1 MRTKIKLLPVVLGAV
16 LLLGL
21 PPVLLL
27 SGGPSLESPVPVAEP
42 DDPLRALVAEQST
55 LELFYRDWQK
65 GYLAAGGDRNV
76 GISLG
81 WTEGLS
87 TEVSAARGWVD
98 LDLIDG
104 TVRARVQDLD
114 GRPADMW
121 LIDNQDGPGRTVQP
135 EPGDRMVRVG
145 RLAGT
150 SMAKLAAQLGP
161 EFFPDFE
168 LDLVVVSQA
177 GKTPAEST
185 ILLGTR
191 PYFERLYT
199 TTRVAAERAREGTR
213 LSSLLSPSGLLSLL
227 RPRLAEANSTQIL
240 IAHGLVGQTVG
251 QGADLFFDSTFG
263 GNGRTCGTCH
273 RAANN
278 QGLDLDFISTLP
290 ANDPLF
296 IAEIPASQGGVPGLE
311 RPALMRGHALILE
324 NVDGL
329 EDPTVKFTMR
339 GVPHSLS
346 MFTSIRAPG
355 NDNRAAVQRTG
366 WSGDGAPDT
375 GALRLF
381 PVGAVRQHFTKRL
394 NRVPGVDFVFPTD
407 SELDKMEAFMLASG
421 RLNELSLPNVTLTD
435 AGAQAGK
442 IRFLDADARCNGC
455 HFNAGANIANGDNF
469 NFDTGVEQGP
479 DPSQTTEAHPR
490 DGGFG
495 TAARDCNDDG
505 SNDCF
510 GDGSF
515 NTTPLIEAADTE
527 PFFHNNSAA
536 TIEDAVT
543 FFTTAA
549 FANSPAG
556 RVSGTPT
563 PIPLSAADIT
573 NISKFLRVL
582 NGAFNAALSIQRNNA
597 ALSLENSSV
606 VSPTSGPPEDSGKR
620 ATVNMLLALSN
631 VEATDAIEVLTAQSL
646 HADAVTLLNN
656 AISKNDRAINESSSS
671 TRKKL
676 IQSALNDLN
685 AAKAKF
691 GTGLNFTLG
700 EGNLLF

>member
-1 MRTKIKLLPVVLGAV
+1 MRTKIRLLPVLLGAV

-27 SGGPSLESPVPVAEP
+27 TGGASPESPVPVAKP
-42 DDPLRALVAEQST
+42 GDPLRALVAEQST

-65 GYLAAGGDRNV
+65 DYLAAGGDRNV

-98 LDLIDG
+98 LDLIAG
-104 TVRARVQDLD
+104 AVRAEVKGLD
-114 GRPADMW
+114 GLPADLW

-213 LSSLLSPSGLLSLL
+213 LSSLMSPSGLLSLL
-227 RPRLAEANSTQIL
+227 RPRSAEANSTQIL

-251 QGADLFFDSTFG
+251 QGADLFFRGLFG
-263 GNGRTCGTCH
+263 GNGRSCSTCH
-273 RAANN
+273 RVTNN
-278 QGLDLDFISTLP
+278 QGLDLDFIATLP
-290 ANDPLF
+290 ADDPLF
-296 IAEIPASQGGVPGLE
+296 VAEFTTGGVPGLE
-311 RPALMRGHALILE
+311 RPALMRNHALILE
-324 NVDGL
+324 NADGF
-329 EDPTVKFTMR
+329 ENPTVKFTMR

-346 MFTSIRAPG
+346 MATSILAPADGRAP
-355 NDNRAAVQRTG
+355 VQRTG
-366 WSGDGAPDT
+366 WSGDGAPNT
-375 GALRLF
+375 GALRFF
-381 PVGAVRQHFTKRL
+381 PVGAVIQHYPKSL
-394 NRVPGVDFVFPTD
+394 NRVAGVDFVLPTD
-407 SELDKMEAFMLASG
+407 TELDRMEAFMLASG
-421 RLNELSLPNVTLTD
+421 RLNELNLGNVTLTD

-442 IRFLDADARCNGC
+442 LRFVTDEARCNGC
-455 HFNAGANIANGDNF
+455 HANAGANVPPAGPNF
-469 NFDTGVEQGP
+469 NFDTGVEKAF
-479 DPSQTTEAHPR
+479 DPSQATEPHPR

-495 TAARDCNDDG
+495 GANRDCDG
-505 SNDCF
+505 DGVNDCF
-510 GDGSF
+510 GDGTF
-515 NTTPLIEAADTE
+515 NTPPLIEAADTE
-527 PFFHNNSAA
+527 PFFHNNIAA
-536 TIEDAVT
+536 TIEDAVA
-543 FFTTAA
+543 FYTTAA
-549 FANSPAG
+549 FGNSPAG
-556 RVSGTPT
+556 AFGGGA
-563 PIPLSAADIT
+563 IPLSPTDID
-573 NISKFLRVL
+573 NIGKFLRVL
-582 NGAFNAALSIQRNNA
+582 NASFNVALSIQRNNA
-597 ALSLENSSV
+597 ALSLENSSGTV
-606 VSPTSGPPEDSGKR
+606 TETAGKR
-620 ATVNMLLALSN
+620 QTVNTLLSLANAEAL
-631 VEATDAIEVLTAQSL
+631 DAIDVLSEKGL
-646 HADAVTLLNN
+646 HSGASDAVALLRS
-656 AISKNDRAINESSSS
+656 AISKNNSAIAETSS
-671 TRKKL
+671 TRRKSL
-676 IQSALNDLN
+676 ISGARTDLN
-685 AAKAKF
+685 SAKAKF